1 MNELFKMLAQ
11 PMDPEELWGPR
22 DHSPYDN
29 WDAGDVIGVL
39 AFLAIL
45 ILLVV
50 LPVVYKYTLTYP
62 NSPEI
67 PRQFHEITQPVLT
80 AGSDEQV
87 QIGQIGRGYKSAEHV
102 LGHVLGFQFSSQTA
116 WCIHPPRAPK
126 ANGNK
131 KADGLA

>member
-50 LPVVYKYTLTYP
+50 LPVVYKYILTYI
-62 NSPEI
+62 SERRRERRLQEFRKERGI
-67 PRQFHEITQPVLT
+67 HE
-80 AGSDEQV
+80 
-87 QIGQIGRGYKSAEHV
+87 
-102 LGHVLGFQFSSQTA
+102 
-116 WCIHPPRAPK
+116 WCKRRESESLK
-126 ANGNK
+126 
-131 KADGLA
+131 